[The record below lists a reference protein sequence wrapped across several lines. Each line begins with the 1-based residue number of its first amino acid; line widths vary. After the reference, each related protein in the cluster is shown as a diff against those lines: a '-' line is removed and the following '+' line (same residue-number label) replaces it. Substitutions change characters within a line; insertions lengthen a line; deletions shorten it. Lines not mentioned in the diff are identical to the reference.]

1 MSNRGYINLSEYTNS
16 IKTVLALFLL
26 ISIFILPNI
35 SLALDPCSTGICETR
50 KEVPTLGGD
59 IAFFAGNI
67 IKALLSLLGV
77 IVLIFMVY
85 GGYLWMASGGNEQM
99 VKKSKDI
106 LFNTIIGLIIVIAAF
121 AITDFIMKCI
131 TGAVNSSEST
141 TQNECAT
148 KAIGD
153 SCTTTDDLA
162 GSCCNGGYCAVLCP
176 Q

>member
-1 MSNRGYINLSEYTNS
+1 MVFFIMLPVF
-16 IKTVLALFLL
+16 VLAVECDKYGLNCTAEGNF
-26 ISIFILPNI
+26 SN
-35 SLALDPCSTGICETR
+35 
-50 KEVPTLGGD
+50 GD
-59 IAFFAGNI
+59 IAVFAGNI

-121 AITDFIMKCI
+121 AITDFIMKGI
-131 TGAVNSSEST
+131 TGAVNSSESNSQCPIGT
-141 TQNECAT
+141 TYQC
-148 KAIGD
+148 ID
-153 SCTTTDDLA
+153 DVQLISCVE
-162 GSCCNGGYCAVLCP
+162 GSLDCVCSC